1 MASSPP
7 GAGPALKVDRSTVSA
22 SSFQVEDLSL
32 QEEAGGYMSDDA
44 ATRALS
50 RGSRK
55 INKTLRQLNPF
66 KVPALQQAQLQ
77 IL

>member
-7 GAGPALKVDRSTVSA
+7 GAGPTLKVDRSTVSA
-22 SSFQVEDLSL
+22 SSFQVEDLSP
-32 QEEAGGYMSDDA
+32 QEDAGGYMSDDA

-66 KVPALQQAQLQ
+66 KVPALKLAQLQ
-77 IL
+77 NL